1 MNREFLLNI
10 LFLVSINL
18 LIKPFYIFG
27 IDRVIHNQV
36 GDGSYGLYF
45 TLFNF
50 TFLLQIIN
58 DFGIQVYNSRKISQN
73 RDLLKTFFPA
83 VMMLKLLLAGLYI
96 LVVFVAAL
104 FNYNEASYY
113 PLLAGIALI
122 HILNSLILYLRS
134 NIAGLGWYRTDSII
148 SSLSKLLMILVCG
161 ALLWTARFREAF
173 VIEWFIYAQIGTLA
187 VTALIAGW
195 IIRKKVSWKRWRFDF
210 PLLIQIAKESYPYAL
225 AIFLMTIYTRVD
237 VVMLER
243 MLANGIIEAGVY
255 AKAYRLLD
263 ASNMIGFLF
272 AGLLIPMFSRM
283 LKDKE
288 PFRDLLRF
296 SFQMIMAGA
305 ITVSISVFFFQKE
318 IMLLLYDTA
327 TSERGAVLGYLI
339 LSFIPVCA
347 IYVYSALLTANESL
361 MQMNRLFVIGILLNV
376 IMNYFLIQTHQAAG
390 AAMATT
396 VTQSFIAF
404 GLIALAIKTFKLS
417 WDPSLILKIGGFTL
431 SVIGLGYV
439 ASTKF
444 DVEWT
449 VKFLA
454 TILLSLLLALLFQL
468 IHPKSLIDLVK
479 TKTNR

>member
-36 GDGSYGLYF
+36 GDSSYGLYF

-73 RDLLKTFFPA
+73 RDLLKTYFPA
-83 VMMLKLLLAGLYI
+83 VMMLKLLLAGLY
-96 LVVFVAAL
+96 VVVIFIAAF
-104 FNYNEASYY
+104 FNYNEPSYY
-113 PLLAGIALI
+113 PFLIWIALI

-161 ALLWTARFREAF
+161 VLLWTARFREAF

-187 VTALIAGW
+187 VTAFIAGW
-195 IIRKKVSWKRWRFDF
+195 VIRKEVSWKKWRFDF
-210 PLLIQIAKESYPYAL
+210 PFLFQIAKESYPYAL
-225 AIFLMTIYTRVD
+225 AIFLMTVYTRVD

-243 MLANGIIEAGVY
+243 MLANGITEAGVY

-283 LKDKE
+283 LKEAE

-318 IMLLLYDTA
+318 IMLLLYDVA

-361 MQMNRLFVIGILLNV
+361 MQMNRLFALGILFNV
-376 IMNYFLIQTHQAAG
+376 LLNYFLIQSHQAAG
-390 AAMATT
+390 AAMATAI
-396 VTQSFIAF
+396 TQSFIAF
-404 GLIALAIKTFKLS
+404 GLIILSIKTFKLS
-417 WDPSLILKIGGFTL
+417 WDLTLFLKILGFAFA
-431 SVIGLGYV
+431 VAGLCFI
-439 ASTKF
+439 ATTKI
-444 DVEWT
+444 DGEWT
-449 VKFLA
+449 VKFLG

-468 IHPKSLIDLVK
+468 VHPKSLIDLVK